1 MAARGIPALATECE
15 GEERCRCEQN
25 WGNQKDGDSF
35 RNHLP
40 QTMIKTPQQQQQRQ
54 HQRQQQRWRQCQRAD
69 EGLPMWAQLGHVQ
82 QKPTKPNQHN
92 QHNQHNRNNKQQ
104 NTQHNQH
111 NQHNNQHNN
120 QQYQQPNWLSLKSGF
135 DSNFPS
141 EKINWN
147 FEQTV
152 NDGEPSQLEP
162 AIPSREQASQRT
174 Q

>member
-25 WGNQKDGDSF
+25 WG
-35 RNHLP
+35 
-40 QTMIKTPQQQQQRQ
+40 QQQQRQ